1 MRRSICS
8 TAVSRLQDFIIKRSS
23 KDIRVQL
30 LPPIEALQNRIVAD
44 LAFGDITGDID
55 VALGDIPITATAPGN
70 VGAIQ
75 FEGTLATVVGGRVN
89 YYLSELAGEIV
100 GTPVRFD
107 RRPIETVARLTF
119 FHSSTNHRLV
129 DLYVVDADATIE
141 DTLPRA
147 AGENDRNRVHGR
159 RGNQHR

>member
-1 MRRSICS
+1 
-8 TAVSRLQDFIIKRSS
+8 
-23 KDIRVQL
+23 
-30 LPPIEALQNRIVAD
+30 
-44 LAFGDITGDID
+44 
-55 VALGDIPITATAPGN
+55 
-70 VGAIQ
+70 
-75 FEGTLATVVGGRVN
+75 
-89 YYLSELAGEIV
+89 LAGEIV

-147 AGENDRNRVHGR
+147 AGLIYLQQIPPIALNEGSRDIYITTSGEKTVVEGPIRLEAAFGDVYEAVLLDRVDPSLAELKLFPTP
-159 RGNQHR
+159 